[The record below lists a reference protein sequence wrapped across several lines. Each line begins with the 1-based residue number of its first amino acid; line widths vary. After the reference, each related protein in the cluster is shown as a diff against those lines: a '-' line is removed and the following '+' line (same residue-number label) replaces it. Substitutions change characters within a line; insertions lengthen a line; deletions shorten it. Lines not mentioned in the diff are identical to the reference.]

1 MGICQ
6 KVLSPWASPLHLV
19 QKPVG
24 IWRPCDDYRHLNL
37 ITEPDH
43 YPLPNMADLTSN
55 LHEAKVFSKLDLLKG
70 YFLVPV

>member
-6 KVLSPWASPLHLV
+6 KALSPWASPLHLV
-19 QKPVG
+19 QKSVG
-24 IWRPCDDYRHLNL
+24 IWRPCDDYRHLIL